1 MTKGLR
7 FNKGKLDLTQL
18 SPIAQE
24 MESRVY
30 MYGAMKYYRDNFKN
44 GKDTFEEAAQEFLEC
59 AMRHLMAYRK
69 GEWYDKESKLPHLT
83 HAVWNMNR
91 IMDFY
96 YYGMNHMK
104 DGKELYQQPNLK
116 EDELPPIPT
125 EENFFEV
132 WGMKTFKQKEEEKNQ
147 PPLLEFDEE

>member
-7 FNKGKLDLTQL
+7 FNKGKLDYTQL

-24 MESRVY
+24 MEARVY

-59 AMRHLMAYRK
+59 TMRHLMAYRK

-96 YYGMNHMK
+96 YYGMSHMK

-125 EENFFEV
+125 ESNFFDV
-132 WGMKTFKQKEEEKNQ
+132 WGMKTFKQKEEEKNKR
-147 PPLLEFDEE
+147 PILEFEE